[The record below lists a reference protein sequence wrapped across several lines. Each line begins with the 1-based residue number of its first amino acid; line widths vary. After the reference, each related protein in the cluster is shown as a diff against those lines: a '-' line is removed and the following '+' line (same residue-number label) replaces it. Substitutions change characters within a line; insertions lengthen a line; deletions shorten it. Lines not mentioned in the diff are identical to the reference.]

1 MMDFMRAGGIT
12 MWVMLIAAIATL
24 GIAFTRPRAMRPTV
38 LAGGAVVSIG
48 LGLLGMAMGMAAV
61 SSNYHRFPDK
71 IAALGEGLGELSNN
85 GSLAVALA
93 CVLGVVA
100 LVTRRQPSA
109 AG

>member
-24 GIAFTRPRAMRPTV
+24 GIAFTRPRALRAGV
-38 LAGGAVVSIG
+38 LASGAVVT
-48 LGLLGMAMGMAAV
+48 LGMGILGMATGMAAV
-61 SSNYHRFPDK
+61 SANYQRFPDK

-100 LVTRRQPSA
+100 LVTKRQASA
-109 AG
+109 AA